1 MFRLSGGLRTIF
13 IAAGASL
20 SMISAATL
28 ASAVTPAPT
37 ETVFAMT
44 NNADRNEIIA
54 FASAHDGQFYE
65 TGRFE
70 TGGRGSGGTTDPLT
84 SQGSL
89 IFSTDHSLLFAV
101 NAGSGTLS
109 VFRVFQNRLIL
120 IDRAPTGGAEPAAV
134 AQWGNLVYVL
144 NEAGPGTVVGFHLSN
159 DGHLTPIPN
168 SSAFLTGT
176 NVGGSSIAISPSGQ
190 FVAVTERA
198 SDKIDVFPINANGTL
213 GSIVTDSS
221 VNPGTFAA
229 RFAPEGNL
237 IVSETGPAG
246 ATNGSTITSYAV
258 GAAGALTPITNA
270 LPTFGAANCWN
281 AITSDGKYVYV
292 SNAASATI
300 SGFAIGK
307 NGALTPL
314 GNTVLA
320 SNPQGAT
327 NLDIAVSGDGK
338 YLFTLNSGAGTIGVF
353 TIQSDG
359 SLTPAGEIPGI
370 PANAGLNGI
379 AAE

>member
-1 MFRLSGGLRTIF
+1 MFRLSGGLRTIL
-13 IAAGASL
+13 IGAGASL

-54 FASAHDGQFYE
+54 FDSARDGQFYE
-65 TGRFE
+65 AGRFD
-70 TGGRGSGGTTDPLT
+70 TGGRGSGGVTDPLG

-89 IFSTDHSLLFAV
+89 TFSSDHSLLFAV

-109 VFRVFQNRLIL
+109 VFRVFQNQLAL
-120 IDRAPTGGAEPAAV
+120 VDNVPTGGAEPAAV
-134 AQWGNLVYVL
+134 AQWGNFVYVL
-144 NEAGPGTVVGFHLSN
+144 NEAAAGTVTGFRLSFN
-159 DGHLTPIPN
+159 GHLTRIPN
-168 SSAFLTGT
+168 ASAFLTTTG
-176 NVGGSSIAISPSGQ
+176 VGGSSITISPNGQ
-190 FVAVTERA
+190 FLAVTERV
-198 SDKIDVFPINANGTL
+198 SNKIDTFPINPDGTL
-213 GSIVTDSS
+213 GHIVTDSTP
-221 VNPGTFAA
+221 NPGTFAA
-229 RFAPEGNL
+229 TFAPDGNL
-237 IVSETGPAG
+237 VVSETGPAT

-258 GAAGALTPITNA
+258 SSTGALTPISDA

-281 AITSDGKYVYV
+281 AITPDGKFVYV
-292 SNAASATI
+292 SNSASATI

-307 NGALTPL
+307 NGTLTPI

-359 SLTPAGEIPGI
+359 SLTSAGEIPGV
-370 PANAGLNGI
+370 PASAGVNGI

>member
-1 MFRLSGGLRTIF
+1 MFRLSGGLRTIL
-13 IAAGASL
+13 IGAGASL

-54 FASAHDGQFYE
+54 FASARDGQFYE

-89 IFSTDHSLLFAV
+89 TFSSDHSLLFAV

-159 DGHLTPIPN
+159 DGHLTSIPN

-176 NVGGSSIAISPSGQ
+176 NVGGSSITISPNGQ
-190 FVAVTERA
+190 FLAVTERA

-237 IVSETGPAG
+237 VVSETGPAG

-258 GAAGALTPITNA
+258 GATGALTPITNA
-270 LPTFGAANCWN
+270 LPTFGSANCWN
-281 AITSDGKYVYV
+281 AITPDGRYVYV

-338 YLFTLNSGAGTIGVF
+338 YLFTLNSGAGAIGVF
-353 TIQSDG
+353 TIQSNG
-359 SLTPAGEIPGI
+359 SLTPAGEIPGV
-370 PANAGLNGI
+370 PANTGLNGI

>member
-1 MFRLSGGLRTIF
+1 MFRLSGGLRTIL
-13 IAAGASL
+13 IGAGASL

-28 ASAVTPAPT
+28 ASAVTPAPA

-44 NNADRNEIIA
+44 NNADRNEILA
-54 FASAHDGQFYE
+54 FESNRDGQFYE
-65 TGRFE
+65 TGRFD
-70 TGGRGSGGTTDPLT
+70 TGGRGSGGTGDPLT

-89 IFSTDHSLLFAV
+89 TFSSDHSLLFAV

-109 VFRVFQNRLIL
+109 VFRVVRNSLIL
-120 IDRAPTGGAEPAAV
+120 VDKVPTGGAEPAAV
-134 AQWGNLVYVL
+134 AQWGSLVYVL
-144 NEAGPGTVVGFHLSN
+144 NEAGPGTVVGFRLSF
-159 DGHLTPIPN
+159 DGRLTPI
-168 SSAFLTGT
+168 SQASAFLTAT
-176 NVGGSSIAISPSGQ
+176 NVGGSSITISPNGH
-190 FVAVTERA
+190 FLAVTERA
-198 SDKIDVFPINANGTL
+198 SDKIDIFPINSNGTL
-213 GSIVTDSS
+213 GAIVTDNNP
-221 VNPGTFAA
+221 NPGTFSAS
-229 RFAPEGNL
+229 FAPEGSL
-237 IVSETGPAG
+237 LVSETGPAS

-258 GAAGALTPITNA
+258 ASNGALTPITDA
-270 LPTFGAANCWN
+270 LPTFGSANCWN
-281 AITSDGKYVYV
+281 AITPDGKFIYV

-307 NGALTPL
+307 TGTLTPL

-338 YLFTLNSGAGTIGVF
+338 YLFTLNSGAGSIGVF
-353 TIQSDG
+353 SIQSDG

-370 PANAGLNGI
+370 QANSGYNGI

>member
-1 MFRLSGGLRTIF
+1 MFRLSGGLRTIL
-13 IAAGASL
+13 IGAGASL

-28 ASAVTPAPT
+28 AAAVTPAST

-54 FASAHDGQFYE
+54 FSSSRDGQFYE
-65 TGRFE
+65 AGRFE

-89 IFSTDHSLLFAV
+89 TFSTDHSLLFAV

-109 VFRVFQNRLIL
+109 VFRVFHNQLAL
-120 IDRAPTGGAEPAAV
+120 VDRVPTGGAEPAAV

-144 NEAGPGTVVGFHLSN
+144 NEAGPGTVVGFHLSL
-159 DGHLTPIPN
+159 DGHLTRIPDA
-168 SSAFLTGT
+168 SAFLTGT
-176 NVGGSSIAISPSGQ
+176 NVGGSSIAVSPSGR
-190 FVAVTERA
+190 FLAVTERA
-198 SDKIDVFPINANGTL
+198 SDKIDIFPINANGSL
-213 GSIVTDSS
+213 GAIVTDSS

-229 RFAPEGNL
+229 SFSLQGSL
-237 IVSETGPAG
+237 LVSETGPAG
-246 ATNGSTITSYAV
+246 VANGSTITSYAV
-258 GAAGALTPITNA
+258 GSTGALTPITDA
-270 LPTFGAANCWN
+270 LPTFGSANCWN
-281 AITSDGKYVYV
+281 AITPNGKFVYV

-307 NGALTPL
+307 TGTLTPL

-338 YLFTLNSGAGTIGVF
+338 YLFTLNSGAGAIGVF
-353 TIQSDG
+353 SIQSDG
-359 SLTPAGEIPGI
+359 SLTPAADISGI
-370 PANAGLNGI
+370 PASAGANGI